1 MVSYILPTEGKTFVS
16 LSPALT
22 EIMYAIGAESQLIG
36 VSTECNYP
44 KRVISKERIGNY
56 YFLNEEKLIELNPDY
71 LLIQDWAKG
80 ESSYTFVGIK
90 PLVFN
95 IRTIDEIYAAII
107 KIGVLTDH
115 IENAHRVIQDLKRD
129 IAKSKAKRAKR
140 VLYLCQISPMITI
153 GNKSFIADIIK
164 ESGQKLVTEELN
176 AFYPTVSEEYILRT
190 KPEIIVVS
198 NGNQRKKIEKLFP
211 KAKIIY
217 LEKWQNDII
226 NRTSPR
232 VNEAVKFFA
241 EL

>member
-1 MVSYILPTEGKTFVS
+1 
-16 LSPALT
+16 
-22 EIMYAIGAESQLIG
+22 
-36 VSTECNYP
+36 
-44 KRVISKERIGNY
+44 
-56 YFLNEEKLIELNPDY
+56 
-71 LLIQDWAKG
+71 
-80 ESSYTFVGIK
+80 
-90 PLVFN
+90 
-95 IRTIDEIYAAII
+95 
-107 KIGVLTDH
+107 
-115 IENAHRVIQDLKRD
+115 
-129 IAKSKAKRAKR
+129 
-140 VLYLCQISPMITI
+140 MITI